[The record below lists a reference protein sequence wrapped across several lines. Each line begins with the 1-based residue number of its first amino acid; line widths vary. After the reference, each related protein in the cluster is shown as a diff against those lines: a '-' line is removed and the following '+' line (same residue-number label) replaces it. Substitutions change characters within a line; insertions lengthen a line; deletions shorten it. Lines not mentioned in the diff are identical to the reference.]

1 MLLFSISTFAQTS
14 RTTLSEVKI
23 VGFTSVEHNLTIY
36 HDSGDSLQYV
46 YLRYQDS
53 DYQYI
58 TKRESIMISSERI
71 LLSLISDLKVMLTK
85 ITTKENFSFSH
96 GKYKLTCY
104 DFSKYLYIGDGDSN
118 TKINQ
123 KQAQKLLTWLELI
136 YPFFID

>member
-1 MLLFSISTFAQTS
+1 MLLFSISTFAQIS

-23 VGFTSVEHNLTIY
+23 VGFTSIEHKLTIY
-36 HDSGDSLQYV
+36 HDLGDSLEYV
-46 YLRYQDS
+46 RLGYQDS

-58 TKRESIMISSERI
+58 TKIESIMISNEKT
-71 LLSLISDLKVMLTK
+71 LLSLISDLKVILTK
-85 ITTKENFSFSH
+85 ITTKENFSFSR

-104 DFSKYLYIGDGDSN
+104 DFSKKLYIGDGDSN

-136 YPFFID
+136 YLSFID

>member
-1 MLLFSISTFAQTS
+1 MLLFSISTFAQIS

-46 YLRYQDS
+46 SLRYQDS

-58 TKRESIMISSERI
+58 TKRESIMISSKKN

-85 ITTKENFSFSH
+85 ITTKENFSFSYRQ
-96 GKYKLTCY
+96 YKLTCY
-104 DFSKYLYIGDGDSN
+104 DWSKKLYIGDGDSN

-136 YPFFID
+136 YPSFID